1 MWSARSWGDDLLE
14 ITMSST
20 TEAVRAR
27 ARVLIDELP
36 LVTYVVQL
44 EAPSPTI
51 YVSPQFEALFGYSP
65 DECTARGDFWLSCMV
80 PADRPPFLEA
90 FQRMRETRESMSV
103 EYRVL
108 ARDGREVWVRD
119 FRMISADEDGRALVH
134 GYLTDMTREK
144 ELERQLA
151 SERAQADAFFRDSA
165 VGLGITDAEGRYVR
179 VNQTLARM
187 NGVPAG
193 EHIGRT
199 LREIAPAFAD
209 QVTPLLE
216 EVSRSGVSLY
226 QHEIE
231 FPTVD
236 GPGFALLSYFPIDA
250 GGETQYGRIVIDIT
264 DRRRAQREHAASQE
278 QYRRLIE
285 QLPLVTYL
293 NNLQPVFENA
303 YVSPQIEKFGHPAEA
318 FIENPHLWDSIVHPD
333 DLDAV
338 CLAERKTREH
348 GDPFEL
354 EYRFIRPDGT
364 TGWLLDLMETTL
376 DANGIPLYEQ
386 GFIVDVTARKQSEEL
401 FRAVFDNAYEAMVIT
416 DDNGRYVDVNPAA
429 CELFGRSRSELLGDR
444 SGDAAGS
451 STEEEQT
458 WRTLATDGSAA
469 GLHTVVR
476 PDGEVRE
483 TEFAAKANVLP
494 GRHLSVLRDVTE
506 RRDLERELWRAQRL
520 ESVGRL
526 AGGVAHDFNNMLTAI
541 RGYAHLLLAAAEPGT
556 TQQHHAQEIDDAAA
570 RAASLTAQLLA
581 FGRRQVLQARPV
593 HLNELL
599 QNLADMLSR
608 LAGDHVTLELELD
621 PALDFVRVDP
631 AQVEQ
636 VLVNLVANAADAMD
650 GTGRITVRT
659 ANADVHGAD
668 ERPDLPAGHYAV
680 LSVEDSGP
688 GIDEATLEQLF
699 EPFFTTKD
707 VGRGI
712 GLGLATAYGIAKQS
726 EGTITV
732 STELGVGSTFSVYL
746 PATEDPQNG

>member
-1 MWSARSWGDDLLE
+1 
-14 ITMSST
+14 MSPT

-36 LVTYVVQL
+36 LVTHVVEL
-44 EAPSPTI
+44 EAPSATI

-65 DECTARGDFWLSCMV
+65 DECARRGDFWLSCMV
-80 PADRPPFLEA
+80 PADRPRFLEA
-90 FQRMRETRESMSV
+90 FQRMRDTRESISV
-103 EYRVL
+103 EYRVV

-119 FRMISADEDGRALVH
+119 FRMVSADEDGRALVH
-134 GYLTDMTREK
+134 GYLSDMTREK

-151 SERAQADAFFRDSA
+151 AERAQTEAFFRDSA
-165 VGLGITDAEGRYVR
+165 VGLGISDAEGRYIR
-179 VNQTLARM
+179 VNETLARM
-187 NGVPAG
+187 NGVPAD

-199 LREIAPAFAD
+199 LREIAPDFAH

-216 EVSRSGVSLY
+216 EVGRTGVSLY
-226 QHEIE
+226 QYEIE
-231 FPTVD
+231 FETED
-236 GPGFALLSYFPIDA
+236 GPGYSLLSYFPIDS
-250 GGETQYGRIVIDIT
+250 GGETQYGRIVMDIT

-285 QLPLVTYL
+285 QLPLVTYM

-303 YVSPQIEKFGHPAEA
+303 YVSPQIERFGHPAEA
-318 FIENPHLWDSIVHPD
+318 FLENPHLWDTIIHPD

-338 CLAERKTREH
+338 RFAERKTRER

-354 EYRFIRPDGT
+354 EYRFVRPDGT
-364 TGWLLDLMETTL
+364 TGWLLDLMETTH
-376 DANGIPLYEQ
+376 DADGTPLYEQ

-416 DDNGRYVDVNPAA
+416 DDDGRYVDVNPAA
-429 CELFGRSRSELLGDR
+429 CELFGRSRSELLGAR
-444 SGDAAGS
+444 SGDAVGS
-451 STEEEQT
+451 APERTET
-458 WRTLATDGSAA
+458 WHTLATGGSLA

-520 ESVGRL
+520 ESIGRL

-556 TQQHHAQEIDDAAA
+556 MQQHHAQEIDDAAA
-570 RAASLTAQLLA
+570 RAAMLTAQLLA

-593 HLNELL
+593 HLNELVKRL
-599 QNLADMLSR
+599 ENMLSR
-608 LAGDHVTLELELD
+608 LAGDHVALELDLD

-636 VLVNLVANAADAMD
+636 VLFNLVANAADAMD
-650 GTGRITVRT
+650 RSGSIAVRT
-659 ANADVHGAD
+659 TNADAHSID
-668 ERPDLPAGHYAV
+668 ERPDLPAGPYVV

-726 EGTITV
+726 GGTITV

-746 PATEDPQNG
+746 PAAEDPHKG